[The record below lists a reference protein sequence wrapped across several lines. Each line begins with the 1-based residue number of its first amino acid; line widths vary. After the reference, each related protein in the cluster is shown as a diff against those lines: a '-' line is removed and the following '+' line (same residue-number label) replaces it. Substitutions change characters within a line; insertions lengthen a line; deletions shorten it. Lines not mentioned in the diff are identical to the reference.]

1 MDTSKLWRRF
11 LQKDSL
17 VLLVFAMGLA
27 LGLFI
32 RNRQLINSMVEE
44 RAASHFRNI
53 VLARQWNA
61 DYGGVFVE
69 KTEGMESNPY
79 LENPDI
85 LSVDGQTYTK
95 KNPALMTREI
105 SELAMSDSLYSFHI
119 TSLKPLNPGNNPDS
133 FEVQAL
139 QQFEE
144 GVSVAQMKV
153 HKGDQTYY
161 RYMGPLVTEE
171 SCLQCHAVQGYQV
184 GDIRGGISVLFDITE
199 IEDNLRTN
207 NIFIFIFSIASVLI
221 LIGLTYIFVRRLMQ
235 RLNAA
240 NREIREMAI
249 TDSLTKLYNRRYF
262 FTQLKDEFLRIKRHK
277 RNLSCI
283 MLDIDFFKKFND
295 TYGHQTG
302 DEVLREVAKVVNDQ
316 ARATDLVA
324 RYGGEEF
331 VVMLPETDDKGA
343 VVFGEKI
350 REAVDEKIME
360 ADDGTKLHVT
370 VSVGVCAMATEE
382 IVKIEDESLIIKYA
396 DEALYKAKE
405 NGRNRVELYR
415 NGSVDMKN

>member
-11 LQKDSL
+11 LQQDSL
-17 VLLVFAMGLA
+17 VLLVFALGLA
-27 LGLFI
+27 VGLFI
-32 RNRQLINSMVEE
+32 RNNQLISNMIED
-44 RAASHFRNI
+44 RATSHFRNI
-53 VLARQWNA
+53 VLAREWNA
-61 DYGGVFVE
+61 GYGGVFVE

-105 SELAMSDSLYSFHI
+105 SELAIADSLYSFHI
-119 TSLKPLNPGNNPDS
+119 TSLNPLNPGNNPDS
-133 FEVQAL
+133 FEEQAL
-139 QQFEE
+139 LQFEE
-144 GVSVAQMKV
+144 GVGAAQTKV
-153 HKGDQTYY
+153 YEGDRTYY

-171 SCLQCHAVQGYQV
+171 SCLQCHAQQGYQV

-199 IEDNLRTN
+199 IEDNLRSN
-207 NIFIFIFSIASVLI
+207 NIFIFIFCIISVLI
-221 LIGLTYIFVRRLMQ
+221 LIGLTYIFVRGLMQ
-235 RLNAA
+235 RLNTA
-240 NREIREMAI
+240 NKEIREMAI

-262 FTQLKDEFLRIKRHK
+262 FTQLRDEFLRIKRHK

-302 DEVLREVAKVVNDQ
+302 DVVLREVAKVVNDQ

-331 VVMLPETDDKGA
+331 VVMLPETDEKGA
-343 VVFGEKI
+343 AVFGEKI
-350 REAVDEKIME
+350 RGAVESKVME
-360 ADDGTKLHVT
+360 ADDGTQLKVT
-370 VSVGVCAMATEE
+370 VSVGVCAMTTDE
-382 IVKIEDESLIIKYA
+382 IVKIEDESLIIKFA
-396 DEALYKAKE
+396 DKALYTAKE

-415 NGSVDMKN
+415 NGSPDMKD